1 MITSGLGSAA
11 PRTLFD
17 KVWDAHLVADL
28 GEDGQIVHIDRHVL
42 HEASSPQAFDRL
54 RAKGRTV
61 SRPDLTFATIDHV
74 VSTAP
79 GRTGSTFFDGV
90 ELVEAMRRNCAEFG
104 IPLYDLHDPRQ
115 GIVHVVAVERGIAL
129 PGCTIACGDSHT
141 STMGGIG
148 ALAWGAGASEVE
160 HVLTTQTMV
169 RHRPAT
175 MRISCEGRP
184 EKGVSAKDLILH
196 LIGTVGAAGGGGHVV
211 EYAGSAIS
219 ALPVEG
225 RLTICNMSIEFGARA
240 GLIAPDD
247 ATADYISGRDF
258 APKDALWDAAVNY
271 WSTLN
276 SDPGAVFARDI
287 TLDCEGLKPQ
297 VTWGTSPQYVAAV
310 DGRIPAPEDAFGA
323 SEDAKRA
330 LDYMGL
336 LPGTALCEVP
346 VDVVFIGSCTNSRL
360 SDFEEA
366 ARIVD
371 GREVAPGVRALAVP
385 GSQTVKAAAEAQ
397 GLDRIFKAAGFE
409 WREPGCSM
417 CLSLNDDTV
426 PAGARCIST
435 SNRNF
440 ENRQGRASRTHL
452 ASPATAAAS
461 AIAGMIA
468 DPRRYLE

>member
-1 MITSGLGSAA
+1 MNLSEAAA
-11 PRTLFD
+11 PRTVFD
-17 KVWDAHLVADL
+17 KIWDAHVVADL
-28 GEDGQIVHIDRHVL
+28 GEDGQLVHIDRHIL

-54 RAKGRTV
+54 RANGRTV
-61 SRPDLTFATIDHV
+61 NQPDLTFATIDHV

-79 GRTGSTFFDGV
+79 GRTGSTFIGGV
-90 ELVEAMRRNCAEFG
+90 ELVDAMRRNCAEFG
-104 IPLYDLHDPRQ
+104 VRLYDLDDPRQ

-175 MRISCEGRP
+175 MRITFEGRP
-184 EKGVSAKDLILH
+184 VRGVSAKDLILH

-211 EYAGSAIS
+211 EYAGPAIA
-219 ALPVEG
+219 ALPIEG
-225 RLTICNMSIEFGARA
+225 RLTVCNMSIEFGARA

-247 ATADYISGRDF
+247 TTASYIHGRDF
-258 APKDALWDAAVNY
+258 APKNALWDDALAYWAA
-271 WSTLN
+271 LQ
-276 SDPGAVFARDI
+276 SDPDAVFARDI
-287 TLDCEGLKPQ
+287 TLDCGGLKPQ
-297 VTWGTSPQYVAAV
+297 VTWGTSPQYVTAV
-310 DGRIPAPEDAFGA
+310 DGYIPAPEDALGA
-323 SEDAKRA
+323 AEDAARA
-330 LDYMGL
+330 LEYMGL
-336 LPGTALCEVP
+336 LPGTAMSEIP

-371 GREVAPGVRALAVP
+371 GREVAAGVRALAVP
-385 GSQTVKAAAEAQ
+385 GSWAVKDAAEAQ
-397 GLDRIFKAAGFE
+397 GLDRVFKAAGFE

-417 CLSLNDDTV
+417 CLSMNDDTV
-426 PAGARCIST
+426 PPGARCVST

-461 AIAGMIA
+461 AIAGTIA
-468 DPRRYLE
+468 DPRRFME